1 MPPKAKKS
9 KRIEERTTQNLILDQ
24 TSVQSLVQSISGLKK
39 QVGDL
44 QSRMDSQEQSN
55 MASQLTSVDQPGQN
69 EQQSSTGQ
77 PIIPVDVPTD
87 RTEPMNYTCT
97 IQNQG
102 MASISRLYMHHAIPL
117 GATVPDNVRRLIW
130 DDEFV
135 ELSTLLP
142 ETMDKALHPKNAVI
156 ENLAN
161 PVLTAKDHNT
171 TISSLDL
178 WQTAFSVFIS
188 IYVENNPEAA
198 KGLIKYM
205 EVVREIARK
214 KGNW

>member
-1 MPPKAKKS
+1 M
-9 KRIEERTTQNLILDQ
+9 T
-24 TSVQSLVQSISGLKK
+24 
-39 QVGDL
+39 
-44 QSRMDSQEQSN
+44 
-55 MASQLTSVDQPGQN
+55 SQLTNVDQPGQN

-77 PIIPVDVPTD
+77 PIIPVDVPTY

-102 MASISRLYMHHAIPL
+102 MAPISRLYMHHAIPL

-130 DDEFV
+130 ADEFV

-142 ETMDKALHPKNAVI
+142 ETMDKALKPKNVVI

-161 PVLTAKDHNT
+161 PVQTVKDHNT

-178 WQTAFSVFIS
+178 WQTAFSILTNALLWVVHRLVRFLNGLVLLWNGLAS
-188 IYVENNPEAA
+188 VIYAQWENHSYF
-198 KGLIKYM
+198 G
-205 EVVREIARK
+205 
-214 KGNW
+214 

>member
-9 KRIEERTTQNLILDQ
+9 KRIEERTMQNLILDQ

-102 MASISRLYMHHAIPL
+102 MAPISRLYMQFPL
-117 GATVPDNVRRLIW
+117 VQQCR
-130 DDEFV
+130 
-135 ELSTLLP
+135 
-142 ETMDKALHPKNAVI
+142 TML
-156 ENLAN
+156 E
-161 PVLTAKDHNT
+161 
-171 TISSLDL
+171 
-178 WQTAFSVFIS
+178 
-188 IYVENNPEAA
+188 
-198 KGLIKYM
+198 G
-205 EVVREIARK
+205 
-214 KGNW
+214 